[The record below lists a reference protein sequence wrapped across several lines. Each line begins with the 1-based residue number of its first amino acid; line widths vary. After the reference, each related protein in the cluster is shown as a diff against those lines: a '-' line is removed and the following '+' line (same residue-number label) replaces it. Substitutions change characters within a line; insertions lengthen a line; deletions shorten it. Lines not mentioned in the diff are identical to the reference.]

1 MKVLSV
7 NVGLPK
13 KVLFN
18 GQTVTTAIFKDPV
31 SGPIMLRKFN
41 LDGDKQADLTV
52 HGGVDK
58 AVYSY
63 PSEHYDY
70 WRKQFPNIDLVWGMF
85 GENFTTE
92 GLMEDAVNVGDH
104 FQIGSAKLVATQ
116 PRMPC
121 YKLGVRFG
129 RMDIVRRFLASGRPG
144 VYFKVLKE
152 GRVQVGDKIE
162 IVGKD
167 KNNVSVK
174 DIVRLYVTRDQAV
187 DNIETMR
194 RAIKINALPEGWKY
208 EFQQNIEQF
217 ERESHNSYYRY

>member
-7 NVGLPK
+7 NVGLPR
-13 KVLFN
+13 KVLFD

-31 SGPIMLRKFN
+31 KGAIMLRKLN
-41 LDGDKQADLTV
+41 LDGDRQADLKV

-63 PSEHYDY
+63 PAEHYGY
-70 WRKQFPNIDLVWGMF
+70 WRKQFPNVELVWGMF

-92 GLMEDAVNVGDH
+92 GLIEDAVNIGDQ

-129 RMDIVRRFLASGRPG
+129 HMDVIRRFLASGRPG
-144 VYFKVLKE
+144 IYFKVLK
-152 GRVQVGDKIE
+152 GGQVQVGDNIKI
-162 IVGKD
+162 VRND

-174 DIVRLYVTRDQAV
+174 DIVQLYTTRDNK
-187 DNIETMR
+187 DDIETMR
-194 RAIKINALPEGWKY
+194 RAIKINALPAAWKS
-208 EFQQNIEQF
+208 EFQKNIEQV
-217 ERESHNSYYRY
+217 EHKS

>member
-7 NVGLPK
+7 NVGLPR

-31 SGPIMLRKFN
+31 TGPVMLRKIN
-41 LDGDKQADLTV
+41 IDGDKQADLTV
-52 HGGVDK
+52 HGGPDK

-63 PSEHYDY
+63 PVEHYDY
-70 WRKQFPNIDLVWGMF
+70 WRKQFPDMDLMWGMF

-104 FQIGSAKLVATQ
+104 LQIGSAKLVATQ

-129 RMDIVRRFLASGRPG
+129 HMEIIRRFLASGRPG
-144 VYFKVLKE
+144 IYFRVLKE
-152 GRVQVGDKIE
+152 GKVQTGDKIGIIRRDE
-162 IVGKD
+162 
-167 KNNVSVK
+167 NNVTVK
-174 DIVRLYVTRDQAV
+174 DIVRLFVTKDHV
-187 DNIETMR
+187 NSIETMR
-194 RAIKINALPEGWKY
+194 QAMKISVLPEGWKY
-208 EFQQNIEQF
+208 EFQKNIEQLK
-217 ERESHNSYYRY
+217 SKS